1 MDRRTFIG
9 QPAIGLLAS
18 PAPWALYVASFRQ
31 GLNEAGYL
39 EGKNVVIEFRWAEG
53 HYDRLPALAADLVSR
68 HVDLIV
74 ATGAANAAQ
83 AAKAA
88 TSTIPIVFTLGTD
101 PRAPG
106 QARTGE
112 SDAGAHPRACG
123 TNRHVSEGPMT
134 TL

>member
-53 HYDRLPALAADLVSR
+53 HYDRLPALAADLFSR

-74 ATGAANAAQ
+74 ATG

-88 TSTIPIVFTLGTD
+88 TSTIPIVFTL
-101 PRAPG
+101 
-106 QARTGE
+106 ARTLARPDKPALEKAMQGHILE
-112 SDAGAHPRACG
+112 RAELIG
-123 TNRHVSEGPMT
+123 TYQKGR
-134 TL
+134 